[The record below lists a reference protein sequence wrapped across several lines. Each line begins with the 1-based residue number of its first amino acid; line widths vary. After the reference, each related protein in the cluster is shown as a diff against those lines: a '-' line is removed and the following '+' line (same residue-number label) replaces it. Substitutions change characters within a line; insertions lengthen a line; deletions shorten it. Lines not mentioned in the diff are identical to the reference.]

1 VDLASIEGPWGP
13 SANLVCVGRRLLP
26 VALAILAGILD
37 GYGSHS
43 LARDAL
49 LAAVPFAAV
58 AGLVSF
64 GEYLEARADSIL
76 GLQALLWGL
85 ATALLV
91 VSCAARAP
99 ETQTN
104 ALPPLGRSALI
115 ACLAVF
121 AVKSLVS
128 AVHYGRR
135 AAYQPAKP

>member
-1 VDLASIEGPWGP
+1 MT
-13 SANLVCVGRRLLP
+13 VGRRSLP
-26 VALAILAGILD
+26 VLLTVAAAILD
-37 GYGSHS
+37 GHGSHA

-64 GEYLEARADSIL
+64 GEYLEARADSVA

-85 ATALLV
+85 ATTLLV

-99 ETQTN
+99 EAQTN

-115 ACLAVF
+115 ACLVVF
-121 AVKSLVS
+121 VAKAFVS

-135 AAYQPAKP
+135 ATFQPAKP